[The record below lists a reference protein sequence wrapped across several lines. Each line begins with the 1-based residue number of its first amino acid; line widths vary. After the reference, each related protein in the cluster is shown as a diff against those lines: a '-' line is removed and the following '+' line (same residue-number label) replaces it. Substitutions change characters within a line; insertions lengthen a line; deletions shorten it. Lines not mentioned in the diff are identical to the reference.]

1 MPSTMPGTEELNK
14 SYLLLVVKLIV
25 ASPVN
30 NRSFRNIAFIHRK
43 LGREIK
49 WENPDCN
56 LLHSNIASWQGTM
69 RKGRH
74 GLNQWFSTCVKILSM
89 KNIDFFYNKN
99 INYKIYKLC
108 IFARASKILMNF
120 LIFKKEMRGKPIFIQ
135 LKSGGQQQHW
145 NLGFVMKSKEEGNL
159 SVDVLTLGLDL
170 STTLQCTERTIHPV
184 FLVWYKLRM
193 QGSLNKLM

>member
-1 MPSTMPGTEELNK
+1 MCKNTCKMPSKMPGTEELNK

-56 LLHSNIASWQGTM
+56 LLHSNIASWQGDYE
-69 RKGRH
+69 KGKTR
-74 GLNQWFSTCVKILSM
+74 VKSVIFNLCQDI
-89 KNIDFFYNKN
+89 KYEEHWFFYNKN

-135 LKSGGQQQHW
+135 LKSGGQQ
-145 NLGFVMKSKEEGNL
+145 
-159 SVDVLTLGLDL
+159 
-170 STTLQCTERTIHPV
+170 
-184 FLVWYKLRM
+184 
-193 QGSLNKLM
+193 